1 MTADKWIEFQNLLTF
16 WSIVIEPEAPLAL
29 RSVIQAFILYDKIG
43 SQLTLYM
50 TLYKINAFYLVM
62 TLRPSRR
69 AAIRYEYVVST

>member
-43 SQLTLYM
+43 SQLYLYM
-50 TLYKINAFYLVM
+50 TLYKINAFSLVM
-62 TLRPSRR
+62 TLRPGCRTCLAVNS
-69 AAIRYEYVVST
+69 